1 MLRARITA
9 DGSAGLIETSKQG
22 RRRMRDSHDAVAFK
36 FLVGP
41 VVFLLLI
48 TVYPLIFAL
57 WTSLHSYWLFAPDRA
72 EFVGLNNYVALFSSS
87 LFGGSVIRTI
97 IFAIGS
103 LILQLC
109 LGYGLALLLHHDRR
123 GFGVLRVLLVVPV
136 LLTPAVVALMWFYM
150 YDPNIGILQFLGSSV
165 GLPVRPWLSDVNTA
179 MPAVMVANV
188 WEWTPFAFLVFVAGI
203 KSVSPEIIEAAMI
216 DGAGGW
222 AIGWHILLPLLWPVF
237 AVVALLLTIDNLK
250 SFDLI
255 FVMTSGGPGVSTY
268 TLPIMIWNQGFGSY
282 QMGTACAVALVLLVI
297 INFFVLALNAA
308 LRRTSA
314 AEALR

>member
-1 MLRARITA
+1 MFGPQDHREE
-9 DGSAGLIETSKQG
+9 SAELIKRSE
-22 RRRMRDSHDAVAFK
+22 RRRRNEQNAVAFN

-72 EFVGLNNYVALFSSS
+72 AFVGLDNYRALFHTS
-87 LFGGSVIRTI
+87 LFGGSVIRTVV
-97 IFAIGS
+97 FALGS
-103 LILQLC
+103 LVLQLS

-123 GFGVLRVLLVVPV
+123 GFGVLRVLLVMPV

-150 YDPNIGILQFLGSSV
+150 YDPNIGIVQFLGSSL

-188 WEWTPFAFLVFVAGI
+188 WEWTPFAFLVFVAGV

-216 DGAGGW
+216 DGANAW
-222 AIGWHILLPLLWPVF
+222 AIGRHILLPLLWPVL
-237 AVVALLLTIDNLK
+237 AVVSLLLTIDNLK
-250 SFDLI
+250 GFDLI

-282 QMGTACAVALVLLVI
+282 QMGTACAVAVVLLVI
-297 INFFVLALNAA
+297 INLFVLALNAA
-308 LRRTSA
+308 LRRA
-314 AEALR
+314 AQQGPIR

>member
-1 MLRARITA
+1 MT
-9 DGSAGLIETSKQG
+9 
-22 RRRMRDSHDAVAFK
+22 SHDAVAFK

-72 EFVGLNNYVALFSSS
+72 EFVGLNNYVALFSAS